1 MPVTAF
7 LFPGQGS
14 QTPGMGRDLAGKHPE
29 ARSVFERAD
38 EALGFPLSQLCFE
51 GPAEALRQTENTQAA
66 ILATSVA
73 TLAVLRARGV
83 EPDFVAGH
91 SLGEYSALVCAGAI
105 GFEDAL
111 RLVRKRGRFMQMAVP
126 DGVGAMAALLG
137 IDAEAAE
144 SICREA
150 ADGQVVSPANLNT
163 PSQTVIAGH
172 AEAVG
177 RAVSLAKAA
186 GAKGAV
192 LLQVSAP
199 FHCSLMAPAGSRL
212 APYLAETRFRD
223 LKIPLIN
230 NWQAG
235 EIRSGSEARRGLRR
249 QISSPVLWERIVR
262 HLVSRKVD
270 RFVEV
275 GPGRVL
281 TGLMRGIDRK
291 IRSRSTHTPA
301 AVEAVMA

>member
-1 MPVTAF
+1 M
-7 LFPGQGS
+7 
-14 QTPGMGRDLAGKHPE
+14 
-29 ARSVFERAD
+29 
-38 EALGFPLSQLCFE
+38 
-51 GPAEALRQTENTQAA
+51 
-66 ILATSVA
+66 
-73 TLAVLRARGV
+73 LRARGV

-105 GFEDAL
+105 EFEDAL

-137 IDAEAAE
+137 IDAEAADR
-144 SICREA
+144 ICREA

-186 GAKGAV
+186 GAKRAV

-223 LKIPLIN
+223 LEIPLIN

-235 EIRSGSEARRGLRR
+235 EIRSGNEARRGLRR

-301 AVEAVMA
+301 AVEAVTA